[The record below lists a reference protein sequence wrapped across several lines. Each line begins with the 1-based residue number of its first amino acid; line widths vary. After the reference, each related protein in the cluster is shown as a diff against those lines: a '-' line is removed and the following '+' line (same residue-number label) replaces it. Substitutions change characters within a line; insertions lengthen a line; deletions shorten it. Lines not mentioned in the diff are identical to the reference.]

1 MKRITISTYIF
12 ILSLLFINPSLAE
25 SNKAEQLNSNL
36 NQVSE
41 AETEPVIASE
51 TFLSQKEVVE
61 PATEESESISSNI
74 AETNEGKEEE
84 ETLEEEDDT
93 EPAPKAIEEK
103 PKNNWLEKST
113 GKQLNNLK
121 TRLENLQDLYNINY
135 RAFRIG
141 DAINSFEKADSQKKR
156 NNALM
161 LDITKQQTFSIYA
174 STYVFPELLKTNIE
188 KSNSILLNI
197 EKELTDEIKDTTEEV
212 DSLINKISDILKRY
226 ESIHKA
232 YDNFTEKTARIL
244 KNLEKTNSRAN
255 DLTKFGYYIKNT
267 NKTIIDLIST
277 ELSSLMEL
285 VEQLKFSIEYS
296 KEQIKY
302 INTHNHSIAVKCKY
316 IAEIRSSFKDYEKV
330 IESFETKQEYNFH
343 LLLTQYTKRY
353 DEIKS
358 LIGTEEIR
366 EGHIKKH
373 IKNSKYFPESKK
385 VALFNATEDLTKIF
399 ELFELSEIDSE
410 LYEQLLVYISDKD
423 WYCRYKEEETDENKK
438 ETDKTDKTNKNKK
451 KPKLIDFEE
460 DM

>member
-36 NQVSE
+36 YQVSE

-51 TFLSQKEVVE
+51 TFLSQNEVAE
-61 PATEESESISSNI
+61 PTTEESKSISSNI
-74 AETNEGKEEE
+74 PETNEE
-84 ETLEEEDDT
+84 ETLEEEDNI
-93 EPAPKAIEEK
+93 EPAPKAIEEN

-121 TRLENLQDLYNINY
+121 TRLENLQDLYNTNY

-141 DAINSFEKADSQKKR
+141 DAINSFEKTDSQKKR

-188 KSNSILLNI
+188 RNNLILLNI

-212 DSLINKISDILKRY
+212 DSQINKISNILKRY

-232 YDNFTEKTARIL
+232 YEDFTEKTARIL
-244 KNLEKTNSRAN
+244 KNLEKTNSRTN

-267 NKTIIDLIST
+267 NNAIIDLINT
-277 ELSSLMEL
+277 ELSYLSEL

-330 IESFETKQEYNFH
+330 IESYETKQEYNLH
-343 LLLTQYTKRY
+343 LLLTQYTKRH
-353 DEIKS
+353 DKIKS